1 MRDRFN
7 KKRVVLFVLF
17 VCLLVPSI
25 FALTLVDVNSP
36 SSDQNLSGVITLNTT
51 VDGIGVNNVT
61 FRWLNASGDY
71 ILNVTVLNS
80 SADQTVFTNITFNT
94 TALADGIYNL
104 TVNATNATVMLG
116 NSTVTGIRIDNTA
129 PTITLANSSAN
140 LTQNITTI
148 GFNST
153 DTWFNTTSCI
163 LYFNATAYNS
173 SAAVGN
179 LTNSIFFTN
188 ASLADGNYS
197 AKVNCTDNSGNQG
210 EASSI
215 NVMIDTTNPTITS
228 FSCNNI
234 DRGQNQ
240 DCACS
245 PSDNSESFGG
255 YVTETISAGDTST
268 TGIKTV
274 SCDATDFVGN
284 IVSESTTYTVKPSG
298 GGGSSSSS
306 SSSDVE
312 EKENKYV
319 SFMNGQENRVEF
331 SNQDLGITALT
342 LTLKRD
348 FSNALVSVKKL
359 SGKPSETGEIGGEI
373 YSYLSVDVEDVED
386 SDISGNVKIT
396 FEVEDSWLTNKGIS
410 SEDVVLKRYTSS
422 WIDLPANKI
431 GSRGTRGIYE
441 AETPGFSN
449 FAIGAIEEIAEP
461 QAAGS
466 NEPDLSP
473 DTYEESSADSSAGSS
488 GYFLAGIIIVA
499 ALIFVVYYVKKKK

>member
-1 MRDRFN
+1 MFN
-7 KKRVVLFVLF
+7 KKMMLFFVLIC
-17 VCLLVPSI
+17 VLIPSI

-36 SSDQNLSGVITLNTT
+36 SSEQNLSGVITLNTT
-51 VDGIGVNNVT
+51 VDGTGVNNVT
-61 FRWLNASGDY
+61 FRWLNTSGDY
-71 ILNVTVLNS
+71 ILDITVLNS
-80 SADQTVFTNITFNT
+80 SADQTEFTNATFNT

-116 NSTVTGIRIDNTA
+116 NSTVTGIRVDNTA

-163 LYFNATAYNS
+163 LYFNTTAYNS
-173 SAAVGN
+173 SDAVGN

-197 AKVNCTDNSGNQG
+197 VKVNCTDNSGNQG
-210 EASSI
+210 EPTPI
-215 NVMIDTTNPTITS
+215 NVMIDTTNPTIAS
-228 FSCNNI
+228 FSCNDI
-234 DRGQNQ
+234 DRGQTQ
-240 DCACS
+240 DCTCS
-245 PSDNSESFGG
+245 PSDNSQSFGG
-255 YVTETISAGDTST
+255 YVTEAISAGDTST

-284 IVSESTTYTVKPSG
+284 TVSESTTYTVKPSG

-359 SGKPSETGEIGGEI
+359 SGKPSETGEIGGEV
-373 YSYLSVDVEDVED
+373 YSYLSLDVEDLEN

-396 FEVEDSWLTNKGIS
+396 FEVEDSWLTDRGVS
-410 SEDVVLKRYTSS
+410 SEDIVLKRYTSS
-422 WIDLPANKI
+422 WVDLPANKI

-461 QAAGS
+461 QGGS

-473 DTYEESSADSSAGSS
+473 DTSEESSDDSSAGYS

-499 ALIFVVYYVKKKK
+499 ALLVFVVYYFKNKK